1 MTDQHFP
8 SELDA
13 RQTSALQRKPVTPW
27 LVSSATM
34 LPNNPGTLVDSVEVI
49 VCDEK
54 GGIYHNP
61 AHGLTIQIPSGAIPV
76 GMKLEIS
83 MGVLLHGNFNFPAD
97 LSPVS
102 AIIWLCTENPDF
114 VFLEQIKV
122 SIPHCMECKGNVEA
136 ARLQMKFMK
145 ASHFRSSADSFKFDL
160 ADGVP
165 DFDTDTSKGIL
176 HTRHLCLLCIV
187 AGTSPEYLQSRRFCI
202 SCAHPYPSITAPAVI
217 LFFVTYFLKT
227 CLKHMHSKLPRG
239 YQITHRRIFHF
250 QSQSDSISGDSE
262 CQCSETFVVPLQP
275 STIARERL
283 DFWKLH
289 REGEL
294 ELMEDN
300 DLYPPRM
307 TLEIAELPSV
317 MRVIKVT
324 FKGTRE
330 TEKETMIAIKV
341 PSKTTSSPS
350 TPMHPQHQTPISMG
364 DYEAKIPAAKR
375 GCVVSTPTQIANIAK
390 EMNTWKSVS
399 HRLVSDAEAEEIR
412 NNNPT
417 DYLEQK

>member
-1 MTDQHFP
+1 
-8 SELDA
+8 
-13 RQTSALQRKPVTPW
+13 
-27 LVSSATM
+27 M
-34 LPNNPGTLVDSVEVI
+34 LPNNPGILVDPVEVF
-49 VCDEK
+49 VCDNK

-61 AHGLTIQIPSGAIPV
+61 IHGLTIQIPSGAIPA

-83 MGVLLHGNFNFPAD
+83 IGVLLHGNFEFPAD
-97 LSPVS
+97 VSPVS
-102 AIIWLCTENPDF
+102 AIVWLCTANPDF

-122 SIPHCMECKGNVEA
+122 FIPHCMECKGNVEA

-145 ASHFRSSADSFKFDL
+145 ASHFRRSSADSFKFDL

-165 DFDTDTSKGIL
+165 DFDTDTLKGIFYT
-176 HTRHLCLLCIV
+176 HHLCLLCIV
-187 AGTSPEYLQSRRFCI
+187 AGTSPEDLLSKMFCI
-202 SCAHPYPSITAPAVI
+202 SCAQPYPSITAPAKI
-217 LFFVTYFLKT
+217 LFFITYFLKT

-239 YQITHRRIFHF
+239 YQITYRSVFHF

-289 REGEL
+289 REEDL
-294 ELMEDN
+294 ELMEDTN
-300 DLYPPRM
+300 LYPPRM

-324 FKGTRE
+324 FKGTQE
-330 TEKETMIAIKV
+330 TEDETKIIVHV

-375 GCVVSTPTQIANIAK
+375 GCVVSTPTQIANIAEK
-390 EMNTWKSVS
+390 IETWEFIS
-399 HRLVSDAEAEEIR
+399 HLLEISHAKAEEIKK
-412 NNNPT
+412 NNT

>member
-1 MTDQHFP
+1 
-8 SELDA
+8 
-13 RQTSALQRKPVTPW
+13 
-27 LVSSATM
+27 M
-34 LPNNPGTLVDSVEVI
+34 LPNNPGILVDPVEVF
-49 VCDEK
+49 VCDNK

-61 AHGLTIQIPSGAIPV
+61 THGLTIQIPSGAIPA

-83 MGVLLHGNFNFPAD
+83 IGVLIHGNFEFPAD
-97 LSPVS
+97 VSPVS
-102 AIIWLCTENPDF
+102 AIVWLCTENPDF
-114 VFLEQIKV
+114 VFLKQIKV
-122 SIPHCMECKGNVEA
+122 FIPHFMECKNSVK

-145 ASHFRSSADSFKFDL
+145 ASHFRSSADSFKFDP

-165 DFDTDTSKGIL
+165 DFDTDTSKGIIY
-176 HTRHLCLLCIV
+176 TRHLCLLCIV
-187 AGTSPEYLQSRRFCI
+187 ADISPEYLLSRRFCI
-202 SCAHPYPSITAPAVI
+202 SCAHPYPSITAPAKI

-227 CLKHMHSKLPRG
+227 CLKHMHTKLPKG
-239 YQITHRRIFHF
+239 YQITHQRSFHF
-250 QSQSDSISGDSE
+250 QPQSDSISGDSE
-262 CQCSETFVVPLQP
+262 CQCLETFVVPLQP

-289 REGEL
+289 HEEDL
-294 ELMEDN
+294 ELMEDTN
-300 DLYPPRM
+300 QYPPRM
-307 TLEIAELPSV
+307 VLEIAELPSV

-324 FKGTRE
+324 FKGTQE
-330 TEKETMIAIKV
+330 TEEETMIAIKV

-350 TPMHPQHQTPISMG
+350 TPMHPQQQTPISMG

-375 GCVVSTPTQIANIAK
+375 GCVVSTPTQITNIAK

>member
-1 MTDQHFP
+1 MLTDQHFP

-13 RQTSALQRKPVTPW
+13 RETSALERKPVIP
-27 LVSSATM
+27 LLDSSVTM
-34 LPNNPGTLVDSVEVI
+34 LPNNPGTLVDPVEVI
-49 VCDEK
+49 LCDNK

-61 AHGLTIQIPSGAIPV
+61 THGLTIQIPSGAIPA

-83 MGVLLHGNFNFPAD
+83 IGVLIHGNFEFPAD

-102 AIIWLCTENPDF
+102 AIVWLCTENPDF
-114 VFLEQIKV
+114 VFLKQIKV
-122 SIPHCMECKGNVEA
+122 FIPHIMECKDSVK

-145 ASHFRSSADSFKFDL
+145 ASHFRSSADNFKFDP

-176 HTRHLCLLCIV
+176 YTRHLCYLCIV
-187 AGTSPEYLQSRRFCI
+187 AGTSPECLLSRRFCI

-217 LFFVTYFLKT
+217 LFFITYFLKT

-239 YQITHRRIFHF
+239 YQITHRRLFHF

-275 STIARERL
+275 GTIARERL

-289 REGEL
+289 REEEL

-324 FKGTRE
+324 FKGTQE
-330 TEKETMIAIKV
+330 QTMISIKV
-341 PSKTTSSPS
+341 PSKTTSSLS
-350 TPMHPQHQTPISMG
+350 TPMHPPHQTPTSVG

-375 GCVVSTPTQIANIAK
+375 GFVVSTPTQIANIAEK
-390 EMNTWKSVS
+390 IETWESIS
-399 HRLVSDAEAEEIR
+399 HLLEISHAKAEEIKK
-412 NNNPT
+412 NNT